1 MGTNKS
7 AQGINKMNQQRI
19 ETIKQACIKVYGH
32 KCLNANK
39 ATKPTTKAEKALL
52 KLIDN
57 VLKDEYCNGAGNSEK
72 LNELDFN

>member
-1 MGTNKS
+1 MT
-7 AQGINKMNQQRI
+7 AQRI
-19 ETIKQACIKVYGH
+19 ETIKQACIKVQGL

-39 ATKPTTKAEKALL
+39 TEPATNKAEKALL
-52 KLIDN
+52 KLIDS

>member
-1 MGTNKS
+1 MGFNKS
-7 AQGINKMNQQRI
+7 AQGINKMTAQRI
-19 ETIKQACIKVYGH
+19 ETIKQACLVVYGP

-39 ATKPTTKAEKALL
+39 AKPTNKADRALL

-57 VLKDEYCNGAGNSEK
+57 VLKDEYCSGAGNSDQ